1 MTSTCTWK
9 FSGISRENCV
19 YTVGNPCEAI
29 FQASKQAECLSLLTP
44 RCLKSCPIQDTFSIQ
59 FKLLSAPMFFLLT
72 RASAQQHTT
81 ALSRLKYLPKRPQ
94 LFSALAPCIFMV
106 TAAQSDAI
114 FSIMSDASLKVSSFQ
129 MICFLQRGNFFIADV
144 SSMTSSRSNACSS
157 DSPVTI
163 TQSFSTI
170 AAGCAASNSFASLSG
185 SN

>member
-1 MTSTCTWK
+1 MSQPYRTSVFFHIKSTIENGAMTSTCTWK

-114 FSIMSDASLKVSSFQ
+114 FSIMSDVSLKVSSFQ
-129 MICFLQRGNFFIADV
+129 MICFLQRGNFFIAD
-144 SSMTSSRSNACSS
+144 MHHPAK
-157 DSPVTI
+157 P
-163 TQSFSTI
+163 
-170 AAGCAASNSFASLSG
+170 L
-185 SN
+185 